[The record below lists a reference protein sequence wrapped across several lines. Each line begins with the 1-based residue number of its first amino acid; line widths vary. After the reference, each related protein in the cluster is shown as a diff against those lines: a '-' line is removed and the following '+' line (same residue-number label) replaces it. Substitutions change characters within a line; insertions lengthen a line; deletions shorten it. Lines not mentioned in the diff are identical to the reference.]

1 MTQDAAPRKGRPRRG
16 RAAAIQTVAVEAV
29 TWTLDRPPTINDV
42 ARLAHV
48 SKKTVSRVINQSPFV
63 NEETRTIIN
72 AIIEQIGY
80 MPSPQ
85 ARGLAFQRSFLLGLV
100 YDNPNAQ
107 FIVNIQEGVLAACR
121 LAGFELVVHPCD
133 QKSPH
138 FLNDAKQFVQRQ
150 NLDGVI
156 VVPPAS
162 ENPQLVEV
170 LRDLGCRYVRLSAV
184 SLDEAANMVVYND
197 RQGAAEV
204 AEHLAGLGHRDI
216 GFIAGPSRHRSAH
229 ERRESFVGALRNHGI
244 TLRPEMVEE
253 GAYTF
258 ESGEVCA
265 TRLLTREPRPTAIF
279 ASNDEMAAGVYKTA
293 QRLGIS
299 IPRDLTI
306 VGFDDSPIATRLW
319 PSLTTV
325 RLPAKDL
332 GRLAAEKLIIRISSD
347 EEEGHTATGV
357 VSRMVVRESS
367 VPPRG

>member
-1 MTQDAAPRKGRPRRG
+1 MTQDTPPKSRARRG
-16 RAAAIQTVAVEAV
+16 RAASIQTLAVETV

-72 AIIEQIGY
+72 GIIEQIGY
-80 MPSPQ
+80 VPSPQ

-204 AEHLAGLGHRDI
+204 AEHLAALGHRDI

-229 ERRESFVGALRNHGI
+229 ERRESFVGTLKKHGIALRS
-244 TLRPEMVEE
+244 EMVEE
-253 GAYTF
+253 GSYTF

-347 EEEGHTATGV
+347 EQEGHTATGV